1 MKRAI
6 ALLAALCLLG
16 TSFALAEDAGA
27 TEKTVAQGNGLTVL
41 SEKTT
46 GQTDTLKFTV
56 ERPKFVSEDAEL
68 VAYLETTITEPLMA
82 LQKASPMLADASLY
96 TADTLDY
103 IRLSFTASLDF
114 PGVLSLEATVV
125 NRSADKT
132 TNELL
137 FFYRFIDLNQRKELT
152 VYDLFSDPRETVDTA
167 IRAGVFAVESA
178 GGKALVTDVSQ
189 VPAPNSYAIT
199 GKSFMCLFAAGTVE
213 TDAVAVKVPWDQLA
227 LTPSPLLT
235 GAEESEPVANAQPEA
250 QETAIPQNDS
260 AAMPAD
266 TTVSGDALLAL
277 LTAADWQTQGSTLR
291 FEQDGTIADPTGA
304 SPIFTGYSLLDGKL
318 YLDSTDRPEQG
329 VTVSGNAQQLTFT
342 FDPETSDYTTLIL
355 TATMQSEPAV
365 DVAPV
370 TNAPA
375 TEVPTPTPM
384 PLTGDDAD
392 IAAFLAQGLWKRI
405 GTDGNTYYQFTPDG
419 KLLTIEVTPYTV
431 ENGALSSEVFS
442 GEVVAGGTAFTVK
455 TADGE
460 QIGYVLNRSAT
471 AIPVEEFVT
480 ATPTPPPTPTPTLGP
495 TPTPSPT
502 PTPTPV
508 PTPTLSPYEQAAQT
522 APTLAALGDAA
533 FAKRQSFDVYSAPD
547 KQSYRDP
554 NAKVTTDDQVSI
566 YGVAGDW
573 VLVSYKIGNGSRG
586 RVGYIANDTLADP
599 DNVAQLAFANIP
611 LKLTKKVKATDDPL
625 NGKGKLFDLNKDASV
640 TLLAFM
646 GSDWAYVET
655 TYKNKT
661 CRVFISR
668 SALMEE

>member
-1 MKRAI
+1 
-6 ALLAALCLLG
+6 
-16 TSFALAEDAGA
+16 
-27 TEKTVAQGNGLTVL
+27 
-41 SEKTT
+41 
-46 GQTDTLKFTV
+46 
-56 ERPKFVSEDAEL
+56 
-68 VAYLETTITEPLMA
+68 
-82 LQKASPMLADASLY
+82 
-96 TADTLDY
+96 
-103 IRLSFTASLDF
+103 
-114 PGVLSLEATVV
+114 
-125 NRSADKT
+125 
-132 TNELL
+132 
-137 FFYRFIDLNQRKELT
+137 
-152 VYDLFSDPRETVDTA
+152 
-167 IRAGVFAVESA
+167 
-178 GGKALVTDVSQ
+178 
-189 VPAPNSYAIT
+189 
-199 GKSFMCLFAAGTVE
+199 
-213 TDAVAVKVPWDQLA
+213 
-227 LTPSPLLT
+227 
-235 GAEESEPVANAQPEA
+235 
-250 QETAIPQNDS
+250 
-260 AAMPAD
+260 
-266 TTVSGDALLAL
+266 
-277 LTAADWQTQGSTLR
+277 
-291 FEQDGTIADPTGA
+291 
-304 SPIFTGYSLLDGKL
+304 
-318 YLDSTDRPEQG
+318 
-329 VTVSGNAQQLTFT
+329 
-342 FDPETSDYTTLIL
+342 
-355 TATMQSEPAV
+355 MQSEPAV